1 MSLPVDSIPKPFAA
15 GILLALL
22 AILLGFGLGGVFGAA
37 EDQVKQVLDGSGT
50 AVLDTVYGG
59 DVAKKDAVVA
69 KSWSYL
75 QRAHLHGGG
84 IGTAAM
90 ASSLVLLLLSRRGP
104 LACAS
109 ALAFGAGALIYS
121 CFWLWAAFKAPG
133 LGSTGA
139 AKEALEFIAVP
150 GAGLS
155 MLGAAGT
162 LLVVV
167 RDALLTGSAGRS
179 VR

>member
-1 MSLPVDSIPKPFAA
+1 MSLPVDSIPKPFSA

-37 EDQVKQVLDGSGT
+37 EDQIKQVLESSGA
-50 AVLDTVYGG
+50 AVLDTVYQG

-69 KSWSYL
+69 KSWQYL
-75 QRAHLHGGG
+75 QRAHLHGGA
-84 IGTAAM
+84 IGTMALAAV
-90 ASSLVLLLLSRRGP
+90 ATLLLLSRRGL

-109 ALAFGAGALIYS
+109 ALALGAGALLYS
-121 CFWLWAAFKAPG
+121 FFWLWAALKAPG

-167 RDALLTGSAGRS
+167 KDALLAR
-179 VR
+179 RA

>member
-1 MSLPVDSIPKPFAA
+1 MSLAVDPIPKPFSV

-37 EDQVKQVLDGSGT
+37 EDQMKQVLESSGT
-50 AVLDTVYGG
+50 AVLDTVYHG

-69 KSWSYL
+69 KSWEYL
-75 QRAHLHGGG
+75 QRAHLHGGA

-90 ASSLVLLLLSRRGP
+90 AAIAVLLLLSRRGL
-104 LACAS
+104 LACLS
-109 ALAFGAGALIYS
+109 ALAFGAGALLYS
-121 CFWLWAAFKAPG
+121 TFWLWAAWKAPG

-162 LLVVV
+162 LLVVA
-167 RDALLTGSAGRS
+167 RDALLAGRA
-179 VR
+179 